1 VNAMYLIVILVA
13 LAAAVIAALA
23 ASAVTRRRQQAEWNN
38 VRREMQGLLAS
49 QSQAVTA
56 QLGQLSQ
63 SVVQQLGQ
71 VSQQVQSGLAS
82 TGSLVSDAQR
92 AVSERLESSTSVIRE
107 LQRQL
112 GEVQQSGR
120 DLSAA
125 AHMMES
131 VLGGTKSRGTLGEV
145 ALGRLLADTL
155 PQGAFTEQ
163 HRFSTGEIVDAVVRF
178 RDKLLPIDSKF
189 PLDDYRRLVEIGEEA
204 RKGFAQ
210 AVLRHA
216 DSIARKY
223 IVPGEG
229 TLDIALMFVP
239 SEGIYYELLRS
250 ADAKDV
256 PLDEYCRKKGVLAV
270 SPSTL
275 YAHLSVV
282 LMGLRGMQIEENA
295 KRILGDLTGLK
306 KQIENFSDVY
316 ERLGTHLRNA
326 QQSYADADHK
336 LDRTR
341 NVLDELVRGA
351 PEPKALEA
359 AASAPRD

>member
-1 VNAMYLIVILVA
+1 MIAVNAVTILAVLCA
-13 LAAAVIAALA
+13 ALLAAVA
-23 ASAVTRRRQQAEWNN
+23 ASAITRRRQQSEWTAL
-38 VRREMQGLLAS
+38 RQEMQNLLAS
-49 QSQAVTA
+49 QSQTVAS

-71 VSQQVQSGLAS
+71 VTQQVQTGLAS

-131 VLGGTKSRGTLGEV
+131 VLGGTKSRGTLGEA
-145 ALGRLLADTL
+145 ALGRLLGDSL
-155 PQGAFTEQ
+155 PPATYTEQ
-163 HRFSTGEIVDAVVRF
+163 HRFSTGEVVDAVVRLQG
-178 RDKLLPIDSKF
+178 KLLPIDSKF

-204 RKGFAQ
+204 RKGFSQSVRA
-210 AVLRHA
+210 HA

-223 IVPGEG
+223 IVPGED
-229 TLDIALMFVP
+229 TLEIALMFVP

-250 ADAKDV
+250 ADLKGV
-256 PLDEYCRKKGVLAV
+256 PLDEYCRGKRVIAV

-275 YAHLSVV
+275 YAHLSIVM
-282 LMGLRGMQIEENA
+282 MGLKGMQIEENA
-295 KRILGDLTGLK
+295 KHLLANMAGLK
-306 KQIENFSDVY
+306 KQWDNFAEVY
-316 ERLGTHLRNA
+316 EKMGTHLRNA
-326 QQSYADADHK
+326 QQSYADADRRLARARAE
-336 LDRTR
+336 LDQMAQ
-341 NVLDELVRGA
+341 GA
-351 PEPKALEA
+351 LPLAAAPALEPA
-359 AASAPRD
+359 EK

>member
-1 VNAMYLIVILVA
+1 MSTVTILAILA
-13 LAAAVIAALA
+13 LALLAALA
-23 ASAVTRRRQQAEWNN
+23 ASAWTRRRQQSEWSAL
-38 VRREMQGLLAS
+38 RQEMHGLVAG
-49 QSQAVTA
+49 QSQTVAA

-120 DLSAA
+120 DLSNA

-145 ALGRLLADTL
+145 TLGRLLEDTL
-155 PQGAFTEQ
+155 PPAAYAEQ
-163 HRFSTGEIVDAVVRF
+163 YRFASGEAVDAVVRF
-178 RDKLLPIDSKF
+178 RDKFLPIDSKF
-189 PLDDYRRLVEIGEEA
+189 PLEDYRRLVDNGEEA
-204 RKGFAQ
+204 RKGFSQ
-210 AVLRHA
+210 SVRTHA
-216 DSIARKY
+216 DSISRKY
-223 IVPGEG
+223 ILPGEG
-229 TLDIALMFVP
+229 TLEIALMFVP

-250 ADAKDV
+250 ADPKGV
-256 PLDEYCRKKGVLAV
+256 PLDEYCRGKGVIAV

-282 LMGLRGMQIEENA
+282 MMGLKGMQIEENA
-295 KRILGDLTGLK
+295 RRLHANLTGLK
-306 KQIENFSDVY
+306 KQWDNFAEVY
-316 ERLGTHLRNA
+316 DKMGTHLRNA
-326 QQSYADADHK
+326 QQSYADADRRLARARAE
-336 LDRTR
+336 LDQMAQGS
-341 NVLDELVRGA
+341 LPEGA
-351 PEPKALEA
+351 AAPALETA
-359 AASAPRD
+359 EK